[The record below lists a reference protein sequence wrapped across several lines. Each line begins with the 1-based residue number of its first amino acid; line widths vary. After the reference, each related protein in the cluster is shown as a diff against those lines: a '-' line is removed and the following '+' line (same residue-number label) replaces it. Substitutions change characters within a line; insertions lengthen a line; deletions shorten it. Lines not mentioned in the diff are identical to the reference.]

1 MKILKTA
8 IILAV
13 AVSMS
18 LQAVK
23 SQVTVLQNW
32 SNVYH
37 GKSPDQH
44 NVVYPV
50 ETGSDARRILVVAV
64 TSVMAKN

>member
-1 MKILKTA
+1 
-8 IILAV
+8 
-13 AVSMS
+13 MS